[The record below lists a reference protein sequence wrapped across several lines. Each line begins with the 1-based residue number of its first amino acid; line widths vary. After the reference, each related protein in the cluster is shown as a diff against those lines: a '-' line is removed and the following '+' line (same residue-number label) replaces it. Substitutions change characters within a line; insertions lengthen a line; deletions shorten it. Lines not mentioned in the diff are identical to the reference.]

1 MEHTI
6 HTAMRRIFPSIG
18 LALLAIALTAC
29 DTRTASLS
37 STNSAAIH
45 WDEIAANTDVVG
57 HAPKNASLIFM
68 R

>member
-1 MEHTI
+1 MKHTI
-6 HTAMRRIFPSIG
+6 HYAIARLCPSIG
-18 LALLAIALTAC
+18 LALLAVALTAC
-29 DTRTASLS
+29 DSRTASLS

-57 HAPKNASLIFM
+57 NAPKNASLIFM